1 MFRTAAPHDW
11 TLRHGFMFA
20 VGLVFLLVLF
30 AAGVA
35 AVSFSMPTETAVTVE
50 LLPPQDGNVATTLIP
65 TGEGVLHPGGD
76 ATVRARMHFV
86 LPLRTD
92 ADLRWAVVFG
102 RDLFDEIHVASGQWQ
117 SETRSFFQPDSDEE
131 GAIPS
136 FFVFTLPAQM
146 SGPVQLDVVA
156 RSSTP
161 GALRPFVMPENIVRK
176 MEQRTIALTMAI
188 YAGLFM
194 LALVMLAL
202 FYAAHDRAFLSYFGF
217 SISAL
222 LMLAALN
229 GHLYLLP
236 GFSLLGSWREQG
248 VSALA
253 MLFSAAALHILLRY
267 ADAATASPRLNKAV
281 NIFCGVLLLLTAL
294 ALMDVP
300 MLRST
305 VRLASLVGWLGASIG
320 CIVISTDAGRRA
332 VPMAWPIML
341 LCMLNFV
348 AALGAELLS
357 RGLVPDVWW
366 IRRGYQATLLATAAL
381 LAVGL
386 ASRIGTYRVQRDR
399 ARLARE
405 DSELRVTRQ
414 SARLSLSEGLQV
426 QLKDLPAGDVEW
438 TAYRRVI
445 EHLQPILQLENI
457 AIAVYGDTIQDFL
470 LVEPAD
476 RTEDFARAIAQRQS
490 MLKGLA
496 RTRAPLQISLHDAQP
511 ETSSQSAVVPL
522 PVRSPGWGVII
533 LERAQGDGF
542 TGDELMLA
550 AEFGRLATQAVE
562 EASAAMRLR
571 RSAELDALTG
581 AFNRRSLDQWLT
593 RCFSDAHRASK
604 DVSVLFVD
612 LDHFKRV
619 NDTHGHAAGD
629 HCLRQTSAA
638 LHKMIGT
645 ADLVGRYGGEEF
657 IVVLPGATSDSARQL
672 GERIRAAVE
681 AQRIEWN
688 GVALPI
694 TVSVGVAT
702 RSPHE
707 QVPTATIERA
717 DKALYAAKRSG
728 RNRVCVAPAEF
739 V

>member
-1 MFRTAAPHDW
+1 MLRAPTAQDW
-11 TLRHGFMFA
+11 TPRHGFMFA

-30 AAGVA
+30 AASVIA
-35 AVSFSMPTETAVTVE
+35 ASFSMPTETAVTVE
-50 LLPPQDGNVATTLIP
+50 LLPPQDGNIAATLLP

-76 ATVRARMHFV
+76 ATVRVRMHFV
-86 LPLRTD
+86 LPPRTD

-161 GALRPFVMPENIVRK
+161 GVLRPFVMPENIVRK
-176 MEQRTIALTMAI
+176 MEQRAIALTMAV

-267 ADAATASPRLNKAV
+267 SDAATASPRLNKAA
-281 NIFCGVLLLLTAL
+281 NIFCGFLLLLSAM

-300 MLRST
+300 LLRGT
-305 VRLASLVGWLGASIG
+305 VRAASLAGWLGASIG

-332 VPMAWPIML
+332 VPMAWPIMF
-341 LCMLNFV
+341 LCTLNFV
-348 AALGAELLS
+348 AAVGAEMLS
-357 RGLVPDVWW
+357 RGVVPDVWW
-366 IRRGYQATLLATAAL
+366 IRRGYQATLLVTAAL

-414 SARLSLSEGLQV
+414 SARLSLSEGLQA

-445 EHLQPILQLENI
+445 EHLHPMLQLDSI
-457 AIAVYGDTIQDFL
+457 AITVHGEATQDLL

-476 RTEDFARAIAQRQS
+476 RTEHFARAIAQRQG
-490 MLKGLA
+490 MLKGLV
-496 RTRAPLQISLHDAQP
+496 RTRAPLQISLHEARAEAHP
-511 ETSSQSAVVPL
+511 QSAVVPL
-522 PVRSPGWGVII
+522 PIRSPGWGVII

-542 TGDELMLA
+542 TNDELTIV

-581 AFNRRSLDQWLT
+581 TFNRRSLDQWLT
-593 RCFSDAHRASK
+593 RCFGDAHRASK
-604 DVSVLFVD
+604 DLSVLFVD
-612 LDHFKRV
+612 LDHFKQV

-629 HCLRQTSAA
+629 HCLRRTSAA
-638 LHKMIGT
+638 LREMIG
-645 ADLVGRYGGEEF
+645 AGDLLGRYGGEEF
-657 IVVLPGATSDSARQL
+657 IVLLPGATSDSARQL
-672 GERIRAAVE
+672 GERIRLAVE
-681 AQRIEWN
+681 SQHIEWN
-688 GVALPI
+688 GTSLPI

-702 RSPHE
+702 RSALE
-707 QVPTATIERA
+707 QTPTATIERA